1 MSDSKNNKIN
11 GDNVNFSSANG
22 SSANGSTSSSEI
34 SNEEKLFSEVSW
46 KLVETYFKDK
56 RRLVQHQINSFE
68 NFIEK
73 SIPKIIENIGNIN
86 IKLNYDKK
94 YNKFSTVYNM
104 KIENIY
110 ISKPVIV
117 GSDHLRKPLYPKDAR
132 LRNLTY
138 SSPLFCDISHEIIN
152 YDFAGGK
159 EYVQKINGIK
169 KVNLGKIPIMLQ
181 SKYCILSDKTP
192 TTLREMGESNN
203 DYGGYFIV
211 SGSEKVLLYQERI
224 CENRVFIFPIKK
236 TANISYSQIAY
247 INSVSQKD
255 SFIRRKCQVKLI
267 SNTKTGE
274 SGPIYVS
281 IPKCFN
287 IDIPLFILFRALG
300 INSDKDILKHII
312 YDLDDLDVF
321 REVESE
327 DFKTNLNNYKNIDIN
342 KNMNTEKVIKM
353 LNFLRPSIE
362 EGASV
367 QSQLVALQYLSN
379 HVSFKIRGAEFMS
392 EEKKIVYVLN
402 ILKENLLPHLGDS
415 IKKKM
420 YFIGYMIE
428 RISKV
433 HFTPEENRSEVYDD
447 RDSFINKRVTNCD
460 DLLSTLFR
468 PNLKRMI
475 YELKKTIEKKLE
487 QIQKIQ
493 QKNYDE
499 ISHEIIKRFNSSDI
513 ERALRY
519 ALATGNWGSK
529 SDPSVVGKKG
539 IAQVLRS
546 ISPMDTLSHL
556 RRLNAPISRDG
567 GSVEPHKL
575 HNTQWGV
582 IDPMESPEGGSIGIV
597 KNFALLAYCT
607 ESTDPNVIYSTLE
620 EMGVKLLEN
629 IESYELIGA
638 TKVFV
643 NGDFVGIHQKPVN
656 YVSKMRNLRRN
667 AILNIYTSVVFNI
680 DKNEVHIN
688 TEGGRL
694 ARPYYIV
701 NNAKTANNANQE
713 NSKVAI
719 MDSNIRDVIETY
731 VFERDNGKLPDDI
744 TKRLNWDN
752 LIISAVDSK
761 TSTKSTQKE
770 NEIDTVSVINV
781 NKPIIE
787 YIDVE
792 ELDMCMVAMTY
803 ADILNN
809 KRSNK
814 TFYNYTHCEIEVSTI
829 MGVITATIPFPERN
843 QGTRVIFYDSQGKQ
857 GVGLYRSN
865 YKDRMDTM
873 GHVLNYPQRPLTNT
887 RYSKILGYNDIPA
900 GQNPIVAI
908 ACHSGYNQE
917 DSLIFNQSAID
928 RALFNSNYY
937 KTFVDSEKKNQSS
950 LDEEKFCRPEKFN
963 PDGSLKTAS
972 MRGSYEHLD
981 ENGFAKVGSVVKKDD
996 VIIGKVIPQKITSN
1010 NSIRFKDSST
1020 RVKKGNDGVI
1030 DRVYSDLNGD
1040 GYRFCK
1046 VKIRIERSLTIGDK
1060 FTSRAGQ
1067 KGTIG
1072 MTFPQEDMPFTASG
1086 IVPDMIAS
1094 PFAFPKRMTIGQLAE
1109 SVLSKISA
1117 VNGHESDAT
1126 AFNGND
1132 LNELTEALGKLDFHS
1147 QGVETFYD
1155 GKTGQQIRARIFVG
1169 PTFYHRLK
1177 HMVKDKI
1184 HSRTTG
1190 PYQLLT
1196 RQPTE
1201 GRNALGGLRLG
1212 EMERDVL
1219 LAHGATQFLK
1229 ERTFDNSDKFMVY
1242 VCKRC
1247 GMIAVA
1253 NPSKDIYK
1261 CTYCKHKSTGFA
1273 QVQIPYASKLFM
1285 HELMALGVSPRF
1297 DVQ

>member
-1 MSDSKNNKIN
+1 MNKEEKI
-11 GDNVNFSSANG
+11 F
-22 SSANGSTSSSEI
+22 SEI
-34 SNEEKLFSEVSW
+34 SW
-46 KLVETYFKDK
+46 KVVETYFKDK
-56 RRLVQHQINSFE
+56 KRLVQHQINSFE

-73 SIPKIIENIGNIN
+73 SIPKIIENVGNVKIN
-86 IKLNYDKK
+86 QNYDKK
-94 YNKFSTVYNM
+94 HKKFSTVYNM

-110 ISKPVIV
+110 ISKPVVV
-117 GSDHLRKPLYPKDAR
+117 GTDHVRKPLYPKDAR
-132 LRNLTY
+132 LRNLNY
-138 SSPLFCDISHEIIN
+138 SSPLYCDIKHEIIN
-152 YDFAGGK
+152 YDFDSGK
-159 EYVQKINGIK
+159 KEITTLKDVK
-169 KVNLGKIPIMLQ
+169 KVSLGKIPIMLQ
-181 SKYCILSDKTP
+181 SKYCILSDKTS
-192 TTLREMGESNN
+192 TTLREMGESNS
-203 DYGGYFIV
+203 DYGGYFII
-211 SGSEKVLLYQERI
+211 SGNEKVLVYQERI
-224 CENRVFIFPIKK
+224 CENRVFVFPVKK
-236 TANISYSQIAY
+236 TSNISYSQVAY
-247 INSVSQKD
+247 INSVSQTD
-255 SFIRRKCQVKLI
+255 SFNRRKCEVKLV

-274 SGPIYVS
+274 SGPIYVN
-281 IPKCFN
+281 IVGFN
-287 IDIPLFILFRALG
+287 IDIPLFVLFRALG
-300 INSDKDILKHII
+300 VNSDKDIIKHII
-312 YDLDDLDVF
+312 YDLDDLDI
-321 REVESE
+321 
-327 DFKTNLNNYKNIDIN
+327 DMNNLNMNDEKKIDIEN
-342 KNMNTEKVIKM
+342 KNTNKNKILKM

-362 EGASV
+362 QASSI
-367 QSQLVALQYLSN
+367 QSQLIALEYLSS
-379 HVSFKIRGAEFMS
+379 HVSFRIRDLENMS
-392 EEKKIVYVLN
+392 NEKKIVFILN
-402 ILKENLLPHLGDS
+402 ILKQNLLPHLGNS
-415 IKKKM
+415 IKKKL

-428 RISKV
+428 RVSTV
-433 HFTPEENRSEVYDD
+433 HFTPVDKRDDVYDD
-447 RDSFINKRVTNCD
+447 RDSFINKRITNCD

-475 YELKKTIEKKLE
+475 YELRKTIEKKIE
-487 QIQKIQ
+487 QKS
-493 QKNYDE
+493 YED
-499 ISHEIIKRFNSSDI
+499 ISYEIIKRFNSSDI
-513 ERALRY
+513 ERALKY

-546 ISPMDTLSHL
+546 ISPMDTISHL
-556 RRLNAPISRDG
+556 RRLNAPISREG

-597 KNFALLAYCT
+597 KNLALLSYCT
-607 ESTDPNVIYSTLE
+607 ESTDPEPIYSSLT

-629 IESYELIGA
+629 IESYELINA

-643 NGDFVGIHQKPVN
+643 NGDFVGIHNNPID
-656 YVSKMRNLRRN
+656 YVSRMRNLRRN
-667 AILNIYTSVVFNI
+667 AIINIFTSVVFNI

-701 NNAKTANNANQE
+701 NTTNKNN
-713 NSKVAI
+713 NSNVAM
-719 MDSNIRDVIETY
+719 MDSNVRDIVEQY
-731 VFERDNGKLPDDI
+731 VKDRDANKNPDDI
-744 TKRLNWDN
+744 VDRLEWDN
-752 LIISAVDSK
+752 LIINDNNDNGKNKKNGNNDDISGGDMSMAITAD
-761 TSTKSTQKE
+761 
-770 NEIDTVSVINV
+770 
-781 NKPIIE
+781 KPIIE

-792 ELDMCMVAMTY
+792 ELDMCMVAMNY
-803 ADILNN
+803 SDILNN
-809 KRSNK
+809 KRDNE

-829 MGVITATIPFPERN
+829 LGVITATIPFPERN
-843 QGTRVIFYDSQGKQ
+843 QGPRVIFYASQGKQ

-865 YKDRMDTM
+865 FRDRMDTM
-873 GHVLNYPQRPLTNT
+873 GHILNYPQKPLTNT
-887 RYSKILGYNDIPA
+887 RYSKILGFDDIPA

-950 LDEEKFCRPEKFN
+950 LDEEKFCRPDKFN
-963 PDGSLKTAS
+963 PDGSLKTSA

-981 ENGFAKVGSVVKKDD
+981 ENGFAKVGSSVKKDD

-1010 NSIRFKDSST
+1010 NSVRFKDSST

-1030 DRVYSDLNGD
+1030 DKVYSALNGD

-1046 VKIRIERSLTIGDK
+1046 VKIRIERNLTIGDK

-1072 MTFPQEDMPFTASG
+1072 MTFPQEDMPFTATG

-1117 VNGHESDAT
+1117 INGHESDAT
-1126 AFNGND
+1126 AFNGNN
-1132 LNELTEALGKLDFHS
+1132 LNELTDALGTLDYQY
-1147 QGVETFYD
+1147 QGTETFYD

-1184 HSRTTG
+1184 HSRSSG

-1229 ERTFDNSDKFMVY
+1229 ERTFDNSDKFLVY

-1247 GMIAVA
+1247 GMMAVA
-1253 NPSKDIYK
+1253 NPSKDIYN

-1273 QVQIPYASKLFM
+1273 QVQIPYSSKLFM
-1285 HELMALGVSPRF
+1285 HELMSLGVAPRF
-1297 DVQ
+1297 KVE